1 MSKPIT
7 FEALRDQLRRKDA
20 LGSLAPIYVL
30 HGAEGYFI
38 DELTRAFEN
47 LLPEEERDF
56 NQYVLYA
63 PQTSMDQVVDVCRR
77 FPMMSEKQVVVLK
90 EMQSMRADQLDHLAR
105 YVAAPSETTVFV
117 MCSRGEKVK
126 GAKLQAALRKAGD
139 AVVFESVKISDSK
152 LGPHIT
158 GYINGRG
165 LNVQPK
171 ALEMLRD
178 YIGADLSRMYNELDK
193 LITILGAGATV
204 TPEAIEQ
211 HIGVSKDYNAFELVD
226 ALSVKDYDK
235 AMRIVRYFRSNP
247 KAVPTVMATAAIF
260 GFFSDLLVTY
270 FVRDKSPHSMMQAL
284 NLRSEWQLK
293 RFDAAR
299 RHYNAFQAIEVIRA
313 IRQFD
318 VQTKGVGSRRN
329 EYDLMEELVF
339 RIVTAPG
346 NLFPKY

>member
-1 MSKPIT
+1 MSNTVT
-7 FEALRDQLRRKDA
+7 FEALRDQLRRPDA
-20 LGSLAPIYVL
+20 LSSLAPIYVV
-30 HGAEGYFI
+30 HGAEAYFI
-38 DELTRAFEN
+38 DELAKAFET

-63 PQTSMDQVVDVCRR
+63 PQMSMDQVVDICRR
-77 FPMMSEKQVVVLK
+77 FPMMSERQVVILK
-90 EMQSMRADQLDHLAR
+90 EMQSARADELDRLAR
-105 YVAAPSETTVFV
+105 YVAQPSSTTLFV

-126 GAKLQAALRKAGD
+126 GAKLQAAIRKSAD
-139 AVVFESVKISDSK
+139 TVVYESVKISESK

-158 GYINGRG
+158 SYINGRG

-193 LITILGAGATV
+193 LISILGPGATV

-226 ALSVKDYDK
+226 ALSIKDFDK
-235 AMRIVRYFRSNP
+235 SMKIVRYFRSNP
-247 KAVPTVMATAAIF
+247 KAVPTVMVTAAVF
-260 GFFSDLLVTY
+260 SFFSDLLVTY
-270 FVRDKSPHSMMQAL
+270 FVRDKSPRAMMQAL
-284 NLRSEWQLK
+284 NLRSDWQL
-293 RFDAAR
+293 RRYETAR
-299 RHYNAFQAIEVIRA
+299 RHYNAFQVIEVIRA
-313 IRQFD
+313 IRRFD

-329 EYDLMEELVF
+329 EYDMLEELVF

-346 NLFPKY
+346 TLFPEY